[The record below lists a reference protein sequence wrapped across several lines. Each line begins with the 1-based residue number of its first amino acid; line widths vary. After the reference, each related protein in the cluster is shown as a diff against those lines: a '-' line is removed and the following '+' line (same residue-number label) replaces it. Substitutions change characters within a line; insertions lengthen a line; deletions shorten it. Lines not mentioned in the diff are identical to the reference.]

1 LSTTGVV
8 FNIQRFS
15 IHDGPGIRTTVFF
28 KGCPLRCF
36 WCHNPEGLRRQPE
49 IRFFPSRCIGC
60 GECAEVCEQ
69 DAHTIEGGLHT
80 FNRSKCVA
88 CGRCA
93 EICCTEALEMVGQE
107 VTVDEVMD
115 KVLRDRAFYETSNGG
130 VTLSGGE
137 PLLQREFTIELLERC
152 HAEGLHTAVE
162 TSAHC
167 RWEDLDQL
175 LPVTDMFMVDIKHL
189 EEDKHRQATGVSNK
203 LILANVRRLVRTAKP
218 IIFRTPIIPG
228 VNDSPETV
236 SAIAGF
242 VRELMDLRAS
252 EGEDPDSALSLEL
265 LAFHRLAGDKY
276 RSLGMTY
283 QANELD
289 PPSKERMIELVEL
302 AETHGIPVRRR

>member
-1 LSTTGVV
+1 MSTTGTV

-36 WCHNPEGLRRQPE
+36 WCHNPEGLRRPPE

-69 DAHTIEGGLHT
+69 TAHTFADGIHS
-80 FNRSKCVA
+80 FDRSRCVT

-107 VTVDEVMD
+107 KTIDEVMD
-115 KVLRDRAFYETSNGG
+115 EVLRDRIFYETSNGG

-137 PLLQREFTIELLERC
+137 PLLQREFTLELLQRC

-167 RWEDLDQL
+167 RWEDLAEL
-175 LPVTDMFMVDIKHL
+175 LPVTDMFMLDIKHMD
-189 EEDKHRQATGVSNK
+189 EKKHREATGMSNQ
-203 LILANVRRLVRTAKP
+203 LILANIRHLVKTAKP
-218 IIFRTPIIPG
+218 IVFRTPVIPG
-228 VNDSPETV
+228 VNDSPEDI
-236 SAIAGF
+236 SAIAGC
-242 VRELMDLRAS
+242 VRELTDLRAS
-252 EGEDPDSALSLEL
+252 EGVDPDAAISLEL

-276 RSLGMTY
+276 RSLDMQYEADGL
-283 QANELD
+283 ES
-289 PPSKERMIELVEL
+289 PSKEQMIELVEL
-302 AETHGIPVRRR
+302 AKSHGIPVRGR